1 MNAIAER
8 LYELEKKVNGF
19 RIESLKENQVF
30 LTTVMH
36 ATTAALRNHQKE
48 KLEALQNAVLNSA
61 MNIDVDEN
69 LQLLFWDLVDASA
82 LELQTDSDL

>member
-1 MNAIAER
+1 
-8 LYELEKKVNGF
+8 
-19 RIESLKENQVF
+19 
-30 LTTVMH
+30 MH
-36 ATTAALRNHQKE
+36 ATIAVLRNHQKE